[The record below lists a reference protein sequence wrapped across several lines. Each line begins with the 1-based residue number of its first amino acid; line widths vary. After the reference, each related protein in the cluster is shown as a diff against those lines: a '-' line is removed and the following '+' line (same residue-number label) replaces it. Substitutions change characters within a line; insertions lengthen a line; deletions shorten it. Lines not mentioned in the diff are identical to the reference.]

1 MSFSN
6 IVLTLCDVIVFALWL
21 GVVLVAGGRNIVGA
35 SLHPPAWLVRCFSGK
50 QLFK

>member
-21 GVVLVAGGRNIVGA
+21 GATLVAGGRNIGA
-35 SLHPPAWLVRCFSGK
+35 SLHPPAWLVRCFSGQ